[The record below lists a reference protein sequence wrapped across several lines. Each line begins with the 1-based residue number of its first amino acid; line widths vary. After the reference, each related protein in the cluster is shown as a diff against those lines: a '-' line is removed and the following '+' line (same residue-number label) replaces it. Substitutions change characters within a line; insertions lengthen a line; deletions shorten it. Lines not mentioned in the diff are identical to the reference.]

1 MHHLKQSLR
10 IFTFLSS
17 ARVIVIATFPDLPFS
32 LPSSRTRP
40 PLVLQSSVPVSRLRP
55 SMHNT
60 ASGTHCAPIAIP
72 STRRA
77 LLPRNDAL
85 PPLRFLLTLSLSHT
99 HTHAE
104 RLLTKK
110 TNKKKHVKATGQI
123 LQRTSRAT
131 TTPVASHTHR
141 QTQFCTDTR
150 ARSCSSAR
158 SAVLTRR
165 RRFPPTREIFWPI
178 FFSPPLSRPLSASP
192 PDLRRKDSAAFW
204 QRTQR
209 DKTIGEH
216 GRPKGHGKY

>member
-110 TNKKKHVKATGQI
+110 TNKKKTRQSNRTDPATHEQSHH
-123 LQRTSRAT
+123 RTRRLA
-131 TTPVASHTHR
+131 HTQANTVLHR
-141 QTQFCTDTR
+141 HTR
-150 ARSCSSAR
+150 ALLFLCALGCADSTAEISSNA
-158 SAVLTRR
+158 
-165 RRFPPTREIFWPI
+165 
-178 FFSPPLSRPLSASP
+178 
-192 PDLRRKDSAAFW
+192 
-204 QRTQR
+204 
-209 DKTIGEH
+209 
-216 GRPKGHGKY
+216 